1 LPERHPAPGKVWFKE
16 KNSGRS
22 NSPETNESGNYEEN
36 RRTTAIGEEHAGRAE
51 NGKDGK
57 QNNFNGRDRHHCRN
71 VTGDRFNLSVGNG
84 NDGAIVIVGN
94 GAAVQPC
101 MKRRIRLGHRQQ
113 QPHGERQYGRGR
125 VQTQPPTTIYDI
137 SVSQIICNIAK
148 RMPVARISRFF

>member
-1 LPERHPAPGKVWFKE
+1 MPQRQSAQKQILVNG

-51 NGKDGK
+51 NVKDGK
-57 QNNFNGRDRHHCRN
+57 PNNFNGRDRHNYRN

-84 NDGAIVIVGN
+84 DDGAIVIVGN

-101 MKRRIRLGHRQQ
+101 VQCRIRLGHRQEH
-113 QPHGERQYGRGR
+113 PHGERQGSRGR
-125 VQTQPPTTIYDI
+125 V
-137 SVSQIICNIAK
+137 
-148 RMPVARISRFF
+148 